1 MRIQNRTVGYAAI
14 QGFFW
19 MCYAAIM
26 GFVSV
31 YLLDRDFDN
40 RRIGVIIAAAGLL
53 SAAVQPI
60 LAGYADRPGNM
71 SLRKILLL
79 ASAVPLVCSVG
90 LAVFRDNAVMT
101 GLLYGTC
108 IVLLQMTT
116 PLVNSLGVATVNS
129 GETMNFGAAR
139 GIGSMGYAAGAYVIG
154 LLAEYFGAVVVP
166 MSILAAYGLFLLATA
181 LYGELPE
188 TRTEASGKNTADT
201 NFFRR
206 YPRYMQVLGGC
217 VMLFI
222 SHVVL
227 NNFTYQIVV
236 AKGGGSEE
244 MGIAM
249 AFASAIELPIMFLFG
264 WMQKKAR
271 CDFWFRISGIF
282 FMLKCLGTLLC
293 TDMPGFYAAQ
303 IFQMGGWALITVS
316 SVFYINAIM
325 APEDTVKGQA
335 YYTVSMTL
343 GNVVGAILCGRILDS
358 LGVQA
363 MLLFGTICGA
373 IGAVILLICSEKAE
387 PEHG

>member
-1 MRIQNRTVGYAAI
+1 MRIQNRTVGYSAI

-31 YLLDRDFDN
+31 YLLDRGFDN
-40 RRIGVIIAAAGLL
+40 RGIGFLIAAAGLL
-53 SAAVQPI
+53 SAFIQPI
-60 LAGYADRPGNM
+60 LASYADRPGNM
-71 SLRKILLL
+71 TLRQILLL
-79 ASAVPLVCSVG
+79 ASVVPLACSVG
-90 LAVFRDNAVMT
+90 LAVFRNNAVMT
-101 GLLYGTC
+101 GLFYGAC

-129 GETMNFGAAR
+129 GETMNFGFAR
-139 GIGSMGYAAGAYVIG
+139 GLGSMGYAAGAYVIG
-154 LLAEYFGAVVVP
+154 LLAERFGAVIVP
-166 MSILAAYGLFLLATA
+166 VSILAAYGLFLLAVA

-188 TRTEASGKNTADT
+188 TRAEASKTNTAGS

-206 YPRYMQVLGGC
+206 YSRYIQVLGGC

-249 AFASAIELPIMFLFG
+249 AFASSIELPIMFLFG
-264 WMQKKAR
+264 WMLKKAR
-271 CDFWFRISGIF
+271 CDFWFRISGVF

-293 TDMPGFYAAQ
+293 TNMPGFYAVQ

-343 GNVVGAILCGRILDS
+343 GNVVGAILCGRILDT

-363 MLLFGTICGA
+363 MLVFGTICGG
-373 IGAVILLICSEKAE
+373 IGAAILLICSEKAE
-387 PEHG
+387 TTNG